1 MTMIEYIINHPTGSL
16 IFFQDETVYSKKN
29 ALSIVKSLCIEGL
42 TTYEGYIKAVKKKL
56 NYSYRIPVYLSEELC
71 LFQTQRV
78 RDYDNIW
85 INYCA
90 IKDMINLKDKTE
102 LLFKSGKKLIVNI
115 RLNQIQEQIRRI
127 HDIKNCKVNIFIF
140 NVIEKVYK

>member
-1 MTMIEYIINHPTGSL
+1 MTMIEYIINHPTGSI
-16 IFFQDETVYSKKN
+16 IFFTEDMIYSKKN

-42 TTYEGYIKAVKKKL
+42 TTYDGYIKAVKKKF

-78 RDYDNIW
+78 RDYENIW
-85 INYCA
+85 INYIA

-102 LLFKSGKKLIVNI
+102 LHFKSGKKLIINI
-115 RLNQIQEQIRRI
+115 RLNQIHEQIRRI
-127 HDIKNCKVNIFIF
+127 HDIKNSKVNIFIF
-140 NVIEKVYK
+140 NLIEKVYK

>member
-1 MTMIEYIINHPTGSL
+1 MTMIEYIINHPTGSI
-16 IFFQDETVYSKKN
+16 IFFTEDMIYSKKN

-42 TTYEGYIKAVKKKL
+42 TTYDGYIKAVKKKF

-78 RDYDNIW
+78 RDYENIW
-85 INYCA
+85 INYTA

-102 LLFKSGKKLIVNI
+102 LHFKSGKKLIINI
-115 RLNQIQEQIRRI
+115 RLNQIHEQIRRI
-127 HDIKNCKVNIFIF
+127 HDIKNSKVNIFIF
-140 NVIEKVYK
+140 NLIEKVYK